1 MTRMPN
7 IICANENDNAYDLAK
22 KIIEH
27 EIDSI
32 PVVKSY
38 MNNEGKNI
46 IQIIGKVSKTN
57 ITKLFV
63 KLGEVNK

>member
-38 MNNEGKNI
+38 MNNEGK
-46 IQIIGKVSKTN
+46 
-57 ITKLFV
+57 
-63 KLGEVNK
+63 